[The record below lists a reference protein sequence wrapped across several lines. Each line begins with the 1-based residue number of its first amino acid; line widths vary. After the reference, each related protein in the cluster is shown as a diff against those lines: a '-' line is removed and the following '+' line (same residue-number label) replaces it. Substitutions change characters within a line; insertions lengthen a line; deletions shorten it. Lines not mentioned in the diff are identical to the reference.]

1 MDVAF
6 YKHTVVYSCAMEA
19 DVSSVKKIF
28 SDQSLWPMDPEE
40 YYKTLT
46 SRNHHFISPE
56 TQTKLRQVKVFV
68 AGCGSTGGACIE
80 PLARIGVE
88 NFILA
93 DNGEYEL
100 TNLNRQHAFK
110 ENIGDNKAQFHAECL
125 KNINPNI
132 NVKFYREGVSLEN
145 IDSSVEW
152 ADLIIDAIDVT
163 SASGI
168 AMKLTLHEHAHTAR
182 KPVLTALDIGFRQ
195 WGRSYDYRN
204 MGLEVLNG
212 TYERARSAQ
221 HPLKVLLSIVPLSAV
236 PNHSLKLV
244 EDLLTKNNISASQ
257 LGCAS
262 DLLSAIIVPVV
273 IQFVEQGTLV
283 TGWNIDLVKLAKT
296 RGERWREFVAG
307 FSSRRKIRKLLAAT
321 P

>member
-1 MDVAF
+1 V
-6 YKHTVVYSCAMEA
+6 EA
-19 DVSSVKKIF
+19 DVSSVKKI
-28 SDQSLWPMDPEE
+28 SAEQGAWPTDSEE

-46 SRNHHFISPE
+46 SRNHHFVPIE
-56 TQTKLRQVKVFV
+56 TQKKLRGVKVFV

-125 KNINPNI
+125 KSINPNI
-132 NVKFYREGVSLEN
+132 NVKFYHEGVSLEN

-152 ADLIIDAIDVT
+152 ADIIIDAIDVT

-168 AMKLTLHEHAHTAR
+168 AMKLTLHERCHRVR

-195 WGRSYDYRN
+195 WGRSYDYRDK
-204 MGLEVLNG
+204 GLEILNG
-212 TYERARSAQ
+212 SFAKAKSAQ
-221 HPLKVLLSIVPLSAV
+221 HPLKVLFSIVPLSAV

-244 EDLLTKNNISASQ
+244 EDLLVKKNVSASQ

-262 DLLSAIIVPVV
+262 DLLSAIIVPVL
-273 IQFVEQGTLV
+273 IQFVETGTLAA
-283 TGWNIDLVKLAKT
+283 GWNIDLHFLAKP
-296 RGERWREFVAG
+296 RGQRWREALAS
-307 FSSRRKIRKLLAAT
+307 FSTRRKVRKLLAAT
-321 P
+321 S

>member
-6 YKHTVVYSCAMEA
+6 YKHTVVYGCTVEA

-28 SDQSLWPMDPEE
+28 SDQSLWPVDPEE

-46 SRNHHFISPE
+46 SRNHHFVSPE
-56 TQTKLRQVKVFV
+56 TQKKLRQVKVFV

-80 PLARIGVE
+80 SLARIGVE

-132 NVKFYREGVSLEN
+132 NVKFYREGVSMDN

-152 ADLIIDAIDVT
+152 ADIIIDAIDVT

-168 AMKLTLHEHAHTAR
+168 AMKLTLHEYAQAAH

-195 WGRSYDYRN
+195 WGRTYDYRQR
-204 MGLEVLNG
+204 GLDILDG
-212 TYERARSAQ
+212 TYEKAKAAK
-221 HPLKVLLSIVPLSAV
+221 HPLKILFSIVPLSAV
-236 PNHSLKLV
+236 PAHSLNLV
-244 EDLLTKNNISASQ
+244 QDLFEKKDISASQ
-257 LGCAS
+257 LGCTS
-262 DLLSAIIVPVV
+262 DLLSAIIVPVM
-273 IQFVEQGTLV
+273 IQFVETGRV
-283 TGWNIDLVKLAKT
+283 VRGWNIDLNSFSKPF
-296 RGERWREFVAG
+296 GERVKQYFKGIKA
-307 FSSRRKIRKLLAAT
+307 RKHIRKLLSTT